1 MVNEKKNW
9 TRRRFALSLGA
20 AAIAA
25 AGCERKKPV
34 SEARRFPSIFRWGCG
49 SSAFQVEG
57 ALDVDGRGESIWDV
71 FAKQNGRIKDGSI
84 PSITCDS
91 YHRYKEDVAL
101 MSAANLNSYKF
112 SIAWPRVFPSGSGPV
127 NERGIDY
134 YDRLTD
140 VLLQSHITPYATLF
154 HWDLPQ
160 RLYELGGWMSRDT
173 GERFADYAAAV
184 TRRLG
189 DRLKNFITLNEPNV
203 HLLLGHVTGSH
214 APGLHDGNLIGPVT
228 HHLNLAQGRAIQ
240 AMRAQRNDLTIGTG
254 LALSPVRAEG
264 GRIHLLNYFAA
275 LAFDGIWA
283 GAFLDPLLK
292 GKYPLAAHQMVADV
306 IKPGDMS
313 TIHQGCDFIGVN
325 YYSPAYMRADFSGP
339 SFLGQGKTPAG
350 VTQDASGR
358 EIDPSG
364 LREVLNR
371 LTKEYGQP
379 RLIVTENGC
388 SDPMGDHAAI
398 INDEFRSHYLSAHL
412 RAVIQAMDNG
422 SPVEGFFVWSLLDNW
437 EWDSGF
443 TSKFGLVA
451 HNVNTGERTPK
462 KSYAWFANIAETGL
476 LSA

>member
-1 MVNEKKNW
+1 MANDKNGW
-9 TRRRFALSLGA
+9 TRRQFVLCLGA

-25 AGCERKKPV
+25 GCESKRRA
-34 SEARRFPSIFRWGCG
+34 SEARRFPSTFRWGCG

-84 PSITCDS
+84 PSKTCNS
-91 YHRYKEDVAL
+91 YYRYKEDAAL
-101 MSAANLNSYKF
+101 ISAANLNSYKF
-112 SIAWPRVFPSGSGPV
+112 SISWPRVFPTGSGPL
-127 NERGIDY
+127 NERGMDY

-140 VLLQSHITPYATLF
+140 ALLQRHITPYATLF

-160 RLYELGGWMSRDT
+160 RLYESGGWMSRNT
-173 GERFADYAAAV
+173 GERFADYAVAV

-189 DRLKNFITLNEPNV
+189 DRLKNFITINEANV
-203 HLLLGHVTGSH
+203 HMLLGHVVGNH
-214 APGLHDGNLIGPVT
+214 APGLHDAKLIGPVT

-240 AMRAQRNDLTIGTG
+240 AMRAQRSDLTIGVA
-254 LALSPVRAEG
+254 LALSPDRPEG
-264 GRIHLLNYFAA
+264 GRIHLLNDIAA
-275 LAFDGIWA
+275 LAFDEIWS

-292 GKYPLAAHQMVADV
+292 GKYPLGVHQMVTDV
-306 IKPGDMS
+306 VKTGDMS

-325 YYSPAYMRADFSGP
+325 YYSPFYLKADFSGP
-339 SFLGQGKTPAG
+339 SFLSPGRTPAG

-364 LREVLNR
+364 LQEVLNR
-371 LTKEYGQP
+371 LTKDYGNP

-388 SDPMGDHAAI
+388 SDPLGDHAAI
-398 INDEFRSHYLSAHL
+398 INDEFRIHYLNAHL
-412 RAVIQAMDNG
+412 RAVIQAIDNG
-422 SPVEGFFVWSLLDNW
+422 SRVEGFFVWSLLDNW

-451 HNVNTGERTPK
+451 QNVNTGERTPK
-462 KSYAWFANIAETGL
+462 KSYAWFADIAETGL
-476 LSA
+476 LPA